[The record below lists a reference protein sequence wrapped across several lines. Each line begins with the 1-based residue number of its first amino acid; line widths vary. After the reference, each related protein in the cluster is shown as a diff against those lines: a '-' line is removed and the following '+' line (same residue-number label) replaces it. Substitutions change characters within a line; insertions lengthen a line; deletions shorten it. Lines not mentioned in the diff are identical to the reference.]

1 MAPKKKH
8 VKSDCRNLEEQKSE
22 RAIKQILLAAEVNPD
37 CYANFIRRGID
48 FQAFIEMTAEDLAV
62 IGITK
67 EAEINAIL
75 RCTQVLEGT
84 YSKFMDS
91 PAFDIYPHTK
101 NSPLRLSPEIEV
113 AIGSDNEFLSTFHG
127 NFCPGNDE
135 QLTHYV
141 PGNHLV

>member
-1 MAPKKKH
+1 MGLQHPKKSLACLLSSNNGILKFYAYRKH

-91 PAFDIYPHTK
+91 PAFDM
-101 NSPLRLSPEIEV
+101 
-113 AIGSDNEFLSTFHG
+113 
-127 NFCPGNDE
+127 
-135 QLTHYV
+135 
-141 PGNHLV
+141 